1 MVIMFDDLEVTDV
14 CLSWNQI
21 TVQSITLVNCLPKW
35 LHHKDLYHCAASLA
49 TYKHKYPK
57 EQ

>member
-14 CLSWNQI
+14 CLSWNLN
-21 TVQSITLVNCLPKW
+21 TVRNITLVNCLPKR
-35 LHHKDLYHCAASLA
+35 LHHEDLYQRTAIMA
-49 TYKHKYPK
+49 TAVHKYRK